1 MVINVLLSYSEH
13 FLFVSILIKM
23 FQDMIHAF
31 ITCLLSSYYVPRARD
46 AMVNKT
52 GKASILK
59 GMGNEQ
65 VNKKYT

>member
-1 MVINVLLSYSEH
+1 
-13 FLFVSILIKM
+13 M

-31 ITCLLSSYYVPRARD
+31 ITCLLSSYYVPGTRD

>member
-1 MVINVLLSYSEH
+1 
-13 FLFVSILIKM
+13 
-23 FQDMIHAF
+23 MIHAF
-31 ITCLLSSYYVPRARD
+31 ITCLLSSYYVPGTRD